1 MVPTCFQSSLKSE
14 PESSLV
20 GVAQV
25 ALKSTPEVVVHDGK
39 IPFFER
45 TQLDAALTDHLPIS
59 RRDAQDGFQ
68 ESSLFSFFVLCRL
81 TEKKVAGKACEKH
94 FLVIGEVCG
103 KSNFERLVLAQEAVR
118 PDKTGIVAKL
128 LSRASAH

>member
-45 TQLDAALTDHLPIS
+45 TQLDAALTDHLLIS
-59 RRDAQDGFQ
+59 RRDAQD
-68 ESSLFSFFVLCRL
+68 SSKNQAFSV
-81 TEKKVAGKACEKH
+81 
-94 FLVIGEVCG
+94 FLLHV
-103 KSNFERLVLAQEAVR
+103 
-118 PDKTGIVAKL
+118 D
-128 LSRASAH
+128 